1 MHKQKTIKAKPRHC
15 KTVAKNKYNQKSKYF
30 EFDASDKKWQGI
42 YSFIIK

>member
-1 MHKQKTIKAKPRHC
+1 MNKQKTIKTKLKHC

-30 EFDASDKKWQGI
+30 VFDNKDKKWQNI